1 MIGFVERIRHGRIQ
15 VLLSA
20 YIDGEVTP
28 SETARVEEHVA
39 GCEECVSEL
48 GSLRATSRLLRSLP
62 GLEVPRSFSLA
73 EAHAPVGFA
82 PQLVWTTRFATSL
95 AALFLVA
102 LLLGDVLGFVGQT
115 PQQGSQE
122 QAFSAAQAPAAPA
135 LAPAPAAPA
144 PPAPAAPSPAA
155 PAPAPAPAAA
165 AESIAP
171 TLETQAMPAPAAPAP
186 APAPAAAAPAPAAP
200 AADEPIAPAL
210 EARAMPSPATPAPAA
225 AEAETAGESEET
237 LAPRALAAPA
247 APDVEEQPSEAETAG
262 APEQS
267 TKAATS
273 RSAIDEPVRQ
283 VEEAESLAAPPPLP
297 ERRLPPPA
305 ADERAAPLDEPVAGA
320 AAARDAVSDDDA
332 ASGLAVP
339 LRELEIALGALVAL
353 LLAFTYWVARR
364 GAGWL

>member
-28 SETARVEEHVA
+28 SETVRVEEHVA
-39 GCEECVSEL
+39 GCEECEREL
-48 GSLRATSRLLRSLP
+48 GSLRATSSLLRSLP
-62 GLEVPRSFSLA
+62 ELEVPRSFALT
-73 EAHAPVGFA
+73 EAPAPVGFA

-122 QAFSAAQAPAAPA
+122 QALSAAQAPAAPA

-144 PPAPAAPSPAA
+144 PPAPAAPA
-155 PAPAPAPAAA
+155 PTAPAPAA
-165 AESIAP
+165 
-171 TLETQAMPAPAAPAP
+171 PAPAAPAP

-200 AADEPIAPAL
+200 AADEPMPPAL
-210 EARAMPSPATPAPAA
+210 EARAVPAPAAPAPAA
-225 AEAETAGESEET
+225 AVAETAGESEET

-267 TKAATS
+267 TKAATTQT
-273 RSAIDEPVRQ
+273 AIGEPVQQ

-305 ADERAAPLDEPVAGA
+305 ADESAAPLDEPVAGA
-320 AAARDAVSDDDA
+320 AAARDAVSDDDV

-339 LRELEIALGALVAL
+339 LRELEIALGALLAL
-353 LLAFTYWVARR
+353 LLAVTYWVARR